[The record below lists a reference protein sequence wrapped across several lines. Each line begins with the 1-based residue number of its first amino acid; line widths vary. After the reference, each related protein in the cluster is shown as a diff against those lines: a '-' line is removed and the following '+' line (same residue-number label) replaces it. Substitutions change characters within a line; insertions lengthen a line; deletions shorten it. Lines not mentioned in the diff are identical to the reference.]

1 MELNKIESKLFGRIC
16 YGFTRREDGIV
27 ILDEKKSEVVR
38 SIFKMYR
45 EGNSLE
51 NIQKK
56 LYEEGI
62 PSPSGNPRWT
72 RDVIDKVL
80 TNGKYTR
87 EIVSFEDFVDVQFMK
102 EKACR
107 YCRI

>member
-38 SIFKMYR
+38 SIFQMYR

-51 NIQKK
+51 DIQKE
-56 LYEEGI
+56 LYKSGI
-62 PSPSGNPRWT
+62 PSPSGNTKWT

-87 EIVSFEDFVDVQFMK
+87 GIVSFEDFVDVQFMK

-107 YCRI
+107 YCRT